1 MFRKVTATPGPL
13 SCSSRPFWPLTH
25 AVMAASAYARASSG
39 YPVGTGTPVGLA
51 SAVGEAST
59 GSAAADPDAAAE
71 GTHEAP
77 PPRVPP
83 SLRPSA
89 GHGFDRSCYGL
100 AGLRRG
106 LDHAVRTRV
115 HEALVA
121 IGKADQIR
129 RRAVVSAYLYD
140 LSVAVAGAHGAPVHA
155 DAIADRGLHTSSPPT
170 WCVPVASDFAAG
182 GRFAPVL
189 AACSVRAACP
199 AAARWHSP

>member
-25 AVMAASAYARASSG
+25 AVKAASAYARASSG
-39 YPVGTGTPVGLA
+39 YAVGTGTPVGLA
-51 SAVGEAST
+51 SPVGEAST
-59 GSAAADPDAAAE
+59 GSAAAGHDHGCDQDASPTRQPSPTRRPKE
-71 GTHEAP
+71 RMRAP
-77 PPRVPP
+77 PPRVPA

-89 GHGFDRSCYGL
+89 GHGFARSCYGL

-140 LSVAVAGAHGAPVHA
+140 LSVAVAGAHGA
-155 DAIADRGLHTSSPPT
+155 
-170 WCVPVASDFAAG
+170 
-182 GRFAPVL
+182 L
-189 AACSVRAACP
+189 ALSLTEC
-199 AAARWHSP
+199 